1 MHASSAC
8 CRVFDMEEKLMKT
21 RKLSIRFKLLIPVTI
36 VILAICLTM
45 GITSYERIK
54 KGMVAMGVE
63 EARMAAQ
70 VAEYTIDGELAG
82 KIEPGSEN
90 SEEYQALTESMRQVQ
105 QDMGIAYMYT
115 LYTDGSTVYYGV
127 DTDTSANRQSVG
139 NKFGVSYEEM
149 ADVFAGK
156 EYVQDYIDYTED
168 GDLIT
173 VYMPLKNKDGEIVG
187 AVGCDYDASNV
198 VAKMHETVYSTLI
211 SGALC
216 MVAAILLV
224 SLILRSILKGLRH
237 INEKLYDLV
246 HNEGDL
252 TQTLQMKSGDE
263 LELIANNVNSLLS
276 HLHDVI
282 ANVAA
287 NSAELE
293 ASSQGVVKNLANAET
308 GISDISATMEE
319 MSAAME
325 ETSASMN
332 QVNESIGDVYKSI
345 ERISGDADRG
355 KRSADQVMERAA
367 QIYTSAEK
375 EQADAHARAEE
386 LVSTVNEKIE
396 KSRVVTEIGV
406 LTENILNITE
416 ETSLL
421 ALNAS
426 IEAAR
431 AGDAGKGF
439 AVVADEI
446 GKLAANS
453 AEAAEQI
460 QNVSS
465 VVIEAVNELAE
476 KAEVITRF
484 LDETA
489 MNGYAKLL
497 ETSKSYQKDVGDMD
511 EMMQMFSEQSGL
523 VKGNVDQI
531 KESIYAVNIAAE
543 ESAQGITNVTGMTVD
558 LSSGVADI
566 EQAAAI
572 NNQIAGQLSTEVHKF
587 KL

>member
-1 MHASSAC
+1 
-8 CRVFDMEEKLMKT
+8 MKT

-36 VILAICLTM
+36 VILAICLAM

-70 VAEYTIDGELAG
+70 VAEYTIDGELVG

-115 LYTDGSTVYYGV
+115 LYTDGSAVYYGV

-139 NKFGVSYEEM
+139 NKFDASYEEM

-156 EYVQDYIDYTED
+156 EYVQDYIDHTED

-173 VYMPLKNKDGEIVG
+173 VYMPLKNNDGEIVG

-198 VAKMHETVYSTLI
+198 VAKMNETVYSTLI

-263 LELIANNVNSLLS
+263 LELIANNVNALLS
-276 HLHDVI
+276 HLHGVI

-287 NSAELE
+287 NSMELE

-308 GISDISATMEE
+308 GIADISATMEE

-332 QVNESIGDVYKSI
+332 QVNESIGDVYESI

-355 KRSADQVMERAA
+355 KRSADQIMERAA
-367 QIYTSAEK
+367 QIYTSAQK

-406 LTENILNITE
+406 LTDNILNITE

-439 AVVADEI
+439 AVVADQI

-476 KAEVITRF
+476 KAEVISHF

-489 MNGYAKLL
+489 MNGYEKLL
-497 ETSKSYQKDVGDMD
+497 ETSKSYRNDVGDMD
-511 EMMQMFSEQSGL
+511 EMMQMFSEQSGF
-523 VKGNVDQI
+523 VKENVDQI

-566 EQAAAI
+566 EKAAAM
-572 NNQIAGQLSTEVHKF
+572 NNQIAGQLSTEVQKF

>member
-1 MHASSAC
+1 M
-8 CRVFDMEEKLMKT
+8 RT

-36 VILAICLTM
+36 VILAICLAM

-70 VAEYTIDGELAG
+70 VAEYTIDGDLVG
-82 KIEPGSEN
+82 KIEPGSED
-90 SEEYQALTESMRQVQ
+90 SEEYQALTESMQQVQ

-115 LYTDGSTVYYGV
+115 LYTDGSAVYYGV
-127 DTDTSANRQSVG
+127 DTDTSENHQNVG
-139 NKFGVSYEEM
+139 NKFGVSYKEM

-156 EYVQDYIDYTED
+156 EYVQDYIDHTED

-173 VYMPLKNKDGEIVG
+173 VYMPLKNNDGEIVG

-198 VAKMHETVYSTLI
+198 VAKMNETVYSTLI

-216 MVAAILLV
+216 MVAAILLI
-224 SLILRSILKGLRH
+224 SFILRGILKGLRH

-263 LELIANNVNSLLS
+263 LELIANNVNALLS
-276 HLHDVI
+276 HLHGVI

-287 NSAELE
+287 NSVELE

-332 QVNESIGDVYKSI
+332 QVNESIGDVYESI

-367 QIYTSAEK
+367 QIYRSAKE

-386 LVSTVNEKIE
+386 LVATVNEKIE

-439 AVVADEI
+439 AVVADQI

-453 AEAAEQI
+453 AEAAERI

-476 KAEVITRF
+476 KAEIITRF

-489 MNGYAKLL
+489 MNGYEKLL
-497 ETSKSYQKDVGDMD
+497 ETSKSYQNDVGDMD

-558 LSSGVADI
+558 LSSGVSDI
-566 EQAAAI
+566 EKAAAM
-572 NNQIAGQLSTEVHKF
+572 NNQIAGQLSAEVHKF

>member
-1 MHASSAC
+1 M
-8 CRVFDMEEKLMKT
+8 KMKT
-21 RKLSIRFKLLIPVTI
+21 RKLSIRFKLLIPMI
-36 VILAICLTM
+36 AVILAICLAM

-63 EARMAAQ
+63 EALMAAQ
-70 VAEYTIDGELAG
+70 VSQKRIDGGLAQ
-82 KIEPGSEN
+82 KIQPGDEDSK
-90 SEEYQALTESMRQVQ
+90 EYQMLVSAMRQAQ
-105 QDMGIAYMYT
+105 QEMGIAYMYT
-115 LYTDGSTVYYGV
+115 LYTDGNAVYYGV
-127 DTDTSANRQSVG
+127 DADEGASHKKIG
-139 NKFGVSYEEM
+139 EKFTLSYEEM
-149 ADVFAGK
+149 ADVFAGE
-156 EYVQDYIDYTED
+156 EYAQDYIDHTED

-173 VYMPLKNKDGEIVG
+173 VYIPLKNASAEIVG
-187 AVGCDYDASNV
+187 AVGCDYDASDV
-198 VAKMHETVYSTLI
+198 VAKMNETVYTTLI

-216 MVAAILLV
+216 MAAAILLI

-263 LELIANNVNSLLS
+263 LELIANNVNALLS
-276 HLHDVI
+276 HLHGVI

-287 NSAELE
+287 NSVELE

-332 QVNESIGDVYKSI
+332 QVNESIGDVYESI
-345 ERISGDADRG
+345 ERISSDADRG
-355 KRSADQVMERAA
+355 KRSADQIMERAA
-367 QIYTSAEK
+367 QIYTSAQR
-375 EQADAHARAEE
+375 EQADAHTRAEE

-439 AVVADEI
+439 AVVADQI

-489 MNGYAKLL
+489 MNGYEKLL
-497 ETSKSYQKDVGDMD
+497 ETSKSYRNDVGDMD
-511 EMMQMFSEQSGL
+511 DMMQMFSEQSGF
-523 VKGNVDQI
+523 VKENVDQI

-566 EQAAAI
+566 EKAAAM

>member
-1 MHASSAC
+1 
-8 CRVFDMEEKLMKT
+8 MKT

-36 VILAICLTM
+36 VILAICLAM

-70 VAEYTIDGELAG
+70 VAEYTIDGDLVG

-139 NKFGVSYEEM
+139 NKFDASYEEM

-156 EYVQDYIDYTED
+156 EYVQDYIDHTED

-198 VAKMHETVYSTLI
+198 VAKMNETVYSTLI

-216 MVAAILLV
+216 MVVAILLI

-263 LELIANNVNSLLS
+263 LELIANNVNALLS
-276 HLHDVI
+276 HLHGVI

-287 NSAELE
+287 NSVELE

-332 QVNESIGDVYKSI
+332 QVNESIGDVYESI
-345 ERISGDADRG
+345 ERISSDADRG

-367 QIYTSAEK
+367 QIYRSAKE

-439 AVVADEI
+439 AVVADQI

-453 AEAAEQI
+453 AEAAERI

-489 MNGYAKLL
+489 MNGYEKLL

-511 EMMQMFSEQSGL
+511 EMMQMFSEQSGF
-523 VKGNVDQI
+523 VKGNMDQI

-566 EQAAAI
+566 EKVAAM